1 MGKLEV
7 VDLDVHMKTK
17 LVTYLPTQKSVLE
30 CLQPACTYE
39 RIDESTRQK
48 MCLDPTKW
56 TWSLP
61 TLLLVGYN

>member
-17 LVTYLPTQKSVLE
+17 LLKYLLKKRVE

-48 MCLDPTKW
+48 KCLDPTKW

>member
-7 VDLDVHMKTK
+7 VDLDVHTKTK
-17 LVTYLPTQKSVLE
+17 LVTYLQKRLE

-39 RIDESTRQK
+39 RIDESIRK
-48 MCLDPTKW
+48 KKCLDPTKW

-61 TLLLVGYN
+61 TLLLVGYK